1 MLNISIDES
10 GSPYLLKPHKRGGQ
24 GLVSCSTGW
33 RSTAL
38 AAHSLMRLCCLLLLC
53 LFPFLLHAQQKRN
66 ELYERYIDTY
76 RDLAVQQMQIHGIP
90 ASITLAQGIFESGA
104 GRSELAIKA
113 NNHFGIKKGV
123 GWTGKV
129 YVKADDRPDDQFRVY
144 SSVKQSYEDHSSFL
158 KAKRYSSLF
167 SLDILDYKGWAR
179 GLKECGYATN
189 PAYAQRLIDII
200 ELYNLHD
207 IDLEAV
213 GKHKK
218 SKHSKINTPSNDE
231 FVYDSDGRKVLENN
245 GLRCIAAQPGDSWD
259 LLAGELEI
267 KKKKLLKYNEAY
279 EGMPIT
285 SGTFIYMQ
293 KKAKKGPKTMK
304 KKWHKVSYGESM
316 YFISQ
321 LYGVRI
327 HYLYKMN
334 FKTEAYIPQQGDL
347 IKVR

>member
-1 MLNISIDES
+1 MTRFCFPCRASVH
-10 GSPYLLKPHKRGGQ
+10 GFR
-24 GLVSCSTGW
+24 
-33 RSTAL
+33 AL
-38 AAHSLMRLCCLLLLC
+38 RFCLFVLLLLC
-53 LFPFLLHAQQKRN
+53 PLLLLAQQKRN
-66 ELYERYIDTY
+66 ELYDRYIDTY
-76 RDLAVQQMQIHGIP
+76 KDLAVQQMQIHGIP
-90 ASITLAQGIFESGA
+90 ASITLAQGLFESGA

-129 YVKADDRPDDQFRVY
+129 YAKADDRPDDQFRVY
-144 SSVKQSYEDHSSFL
+144 SSVKQSYEDHSTFL
-158 KAKRYSSLF
+158 KAKRYSPLF
-167 SLDILDYKGWAR
+167 QLDILDYKGWAK
-179 GLKECGYATN
+179 GLKQCGYATN

-200 ELYNLHD
+200 ELYGLHD

-213 GKHKK
+213 EKRKK
-218 SKHSKINTPSNDE
+218 SRHHKAATSSDDE
-231 FVYDSDGRKVLENN
+231 FVYDSGGRKQQIVNGRYSRDLLVNN
-245 GLRCIAAQPGDSWD
+245 GLRCVAAQPGDDWD
-259 LLAGELEI
+259 RLAMELGV

-285 SGTFIYMQ
+285 SGSFIYLQ

-304 KKWHKVSYGESM
+304 KKWHKVSYGESV

-321 LYGVRI
+321 LYGVRV

-334 FKTEAYIPQQGDL
+334 FKTEAYIPQPGDL

>member
-1 MLNISIDES
+1 MTRFSF
-10 GSPYLLKPHKRGGQ
+10 PCRGNVH
-24 GLVSCSTGW
+24 GLRTLRFSFFV
-33 RSTAL
+33 
-38 AAHSLMRLCCLLLLC
+38 LLLLC
-53 LFPFLLHAQQKRN
+53 PLLLHAQQKRN
-66 ELYERYIDTY
+66 ELYDRYIDTY

-90 ASITLAQGIFESGA
+90 ASITLAQGLFESGA

-144 SSVKQSYEDHSSFL
+144 SSVKQSYEDHSAFL
-158 KAKRYSSLF
+158 KAKRYSPLF
-167 SLDILDYKGWAR
+167 QLDILDYKGWAK
-179 GLKECGYATN
+179 GLKQCGYATN

-200 ELYNLHD
+200 ELYDLHD

-218 SKHSKINTPSNDE
+218 SRHNKAATSSDDE
-231 FVYDSDGRKVLENN
+231 FVYDSGGRKQQIVNGRYSRDLLVNN
-245 GLRCIAAQPGDSWD
+245 GLRCVAAQPGDDWD
-259 LLAGELEI
+259 RLAMELGI

-285 SGTFIYMQ
+285 SGSFIYLQ

-321 LYGVRI
+321 LYGVRV

-334 FKTEAYIPQQGDL
+334 FKTEAYIPQPGDL

>member
-1 MLNISIDES
+1 MSNLPKRES
-10 GSPYLLKPHKRGGQ
+10 ESFCFSKPYGRGKQ
-24 GLVSCSTGW
+24 GLESCSIGR
-33 RSTAL
+33 RSSAIL
-38 AAHSLMRLCCLLLLC
+38 PNFMMRLSCIILLVLC
-53 LFPFLLHAQQKRN
+53 PFLLHAQQKRN

-104 GRSELAIKA
+104 GRSELALRA

-144 SSVKQSYEDHSSFL
+144 SSVKQSYEDHSTFL
-158 KAKRYSSLF
+158 KAKRYSRLF
-167 SLDILDYKGWAR
+167 QLDILDYKGWAK

-189 PAYAQRLIDII
+189 PSYAQRLIDII

-218 SKHSKINTPSNDE
+218 SKHNHTNPPSDDE
-231 FVYDSDGRKVLENN
+231 FVYDSDVRKQQLVNGQYSRDLFVNN
-245 GLRCIAAQPGDSWD
+245 GLRCVAAQPGDDWD
-259 LLAGELEI
+259 RLAMELGV

-285 SGTFIYMQ
+285 SGTFIYLQ
-293 KKAKKGPKTMK
+293 KTRCHTGSPC
-304 KKWHKVSYGESM
+304 
-316 YFISQ
+316 ISSRSCMASAS
-321 LYGVRI
+321 VTFT
-327 HYLYKMN
+327 K
-334 FKTEAYIPQQGDL
+334 
-347 IKVR
+347 